1 MTESQLN
8 SVIESKNLNIESLNQ
23 LVFELKEQLRSKGR
37 DIRILKE
44 QVKYES
50 KMKDAYIKSYREVS
64 CK

>member
-1 MTESQLN
+1 MTEAQLN
-8 SVIESKNLNIESLNQ
+8 SVIKSKNLNIESLTQ
-23 LVFELKEQLRSKGR
+23 LVSELQEKLSSKNH

-44 QVKYES
+44 QVNYES